1 MRRPHSCL
9 FALNG
14 LGELIAALLF
24 LTSPESL
31 GFAAPLDDNARFLF
45 QCWAWSIAGFGVM
58 TIAAANEA
66 ATTTRSLTLGAM
78 LYHTA
83 VATTYARN
91 IRSGLLLE
99 DWMIVGAVVHA
110 AGAVGFA
117 HHYATRVVNT
127 ASRKLRSS
135 SSAVDDSD
143 TSAADLTRQRA
154 RSRSGSDLR
163 MPDSSRLERTQWSTA
178 TAY

>member
-58 TIAAANEA
+58 TIAAASEA

-99 DWMIVGAVVHA
+99 DWIVGAVVHA

-127 ASRKLRSS
+127 ASRKLRS